1 MQGLIAN
8 CDDTTV
14 TDCVGFDLCG
24 LDFQAY
30 ALAMFRFIFL
40 CFVCLTSPASAQ
52 VLLTSLDDVIQIE
65 VREGWRDADG
75 RHFAGLEVRL
85 ADGWKTYW
93 RSPGASGIAP
103 RVQWAGS
110 GNVSG
115 AVIHWPTPTPFLTA
129 GYPSLGYTQDFVLPI
144 ELAPIN
150 PAAPIMLEAQIEIGI
165 CLDICLPAKVSV
177 RAELPPIGQSD
188 AAVVAALRD
197 RPSAGRGQVRC
208 SIRPSDSGVMLSA
221 DIPQVRALGGDE
233 AVAVEILHAHDR
245 IWVADTS
252 VSREGRVLRTQTEF
266 MRPDDAP
273 VSLDRS
279 GLRFTVVGREGAVEY
294 FGCTGR

>member
-1 MQGLIAN
+1 MQGLIADR
-8 CDDTTV
+8 DDTTV
-14 TDCVGFDLCG
+14 TDRVGFDLCDG
-24 LDFQAY
+24 VFRAY
-30 ALAMFRFIFL
+30 ALGMLRSLLL
-40 CFVCLTSPASAQ
+40 CLMCLTTPASAQ
-52 VLLTSLDDVIQIE
+52 VLLTTLDEVVQIE
-65 VREGWRDADG
+65 VREGWRDAAG

-103 RVQWAGS
+103 RVQWHGS

-129 GYPSLGYTQDFVLPI
+129 GYPSLGYVEDFVLPI
-144 ELAPIN
+144 ELEPIDPTAPI
-150 PAAPIMLEAQIEIGI
+150 ILEAQIEIGI
-165 CLDICLPAKVSV
+165 CFDICLPAKVRV
-177 RAELPPIGQSD
+177 QAELPPVGQSD
-188 AAVVAALRD
+188 ADVVAALRD
-197 RPSAGRGQVRC
+197 RPRAGQGQVTC
-208 SIRPSDSGVMLSA
+208 TIRPSDNGIMLRA
-221 DIPQVRALGGDE
+221 DIPQARALGGAE
-233 AVAVEILHAHDR
+233 AVAVEILQAQGR
-245 IWVADTS
+245 IWITDTT

-266 MRPDDAP
+266 MRPDDLP